1 MITVKMLKPYYI
13 KANPKI
19 VRVVLA
25 YQYFSVVIKNEVYQF
40 IPSDEK
46 EIRINR
52 YNKKI
57 ENIEARFAFQKGK
70 EIVYMS
76 MTDLISLPDFIFQL
90 HTIVEPYFIK
100 KVEPTNDET
109 KKLFE
114 ALELQNLKRL
124 VDQALDERDYETLE
138 KLAPYFLEH
147 NKV

>member
-19 VRVVLA
+19 VRIVLA
-25 YQYFSVVIKNEVYQF
+25 YQYFSVSIKNEVYQF

-57 ENIEARFAFQKGK
+57 ENIGARFAFQKGK
-70 EIVYMS
+70 NIVYMS

-90 HTIVEPYFIK
+90 HTIAEPYFVKNI
-100 KVEPTNDET
+100 EPTNDDT
-109 KKLFE
+109 NKLIE
-114 ALELQNLKRL
+114 ELELQNLKRL
-124 VDQALDERDYETLE
+124 IDQALDVRDYNTLKE
-138 KLAPYFLEH
+138 LADYFPERSG
-147 NKV
+147 V